1 MEGKELASTE
11 AFAGADA
18 KGPLKKNQTLR
29 QEGAQ
34 NCLSLRAFSD
44 CDKKLELVNQL
55 GSPIYSCYEVHIY
68 IYIYHIIIHTYVYIY
83 ILIYINLVL
92 YNIL

>member
-68 IYIYHIIIHTYVYIY
+68 IYLSHNNTYICIYIY
-83 ILIYINLVL
+83 
-92 YNIL
+92 